1 MGRRMKASLIRFWRG
16 ASGATAIEYAMIA
29 AGVALAI
36 AAAISKLGATVNGLF
51 VSVLT
56 ALK

>member
-1 MGRRMKASLIRFWRG
+1 MKASLIRFWRG
-16 ASGATAIEYAMIA
+16 KSGATAVEYAMIA

-36 AAAISKLGATVNGLF
+36 AASITKLGSSVETLF
-51 VSVLT
+51 VSVLS

>member
-1 MGRRMKASLIRFWRG
+1 MIKASLIRFWR
-16 ASGATAIEYAMIA
+16 ARSGAMAVEYAMIA

-36 AAAISKLGATVNGLF
+36 AAAVTKLGTTVDALFNG
-51 VSVLT
+51 VLS